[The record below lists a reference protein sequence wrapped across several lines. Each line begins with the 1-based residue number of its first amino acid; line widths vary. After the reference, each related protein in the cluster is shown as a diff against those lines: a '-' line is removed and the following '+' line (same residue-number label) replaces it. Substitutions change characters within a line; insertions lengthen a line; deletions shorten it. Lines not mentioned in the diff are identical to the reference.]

1 MNSYALIILL
11 GLIYT
16 YQVNEAST
24 SEFSSVSRK
33 SEYIKV
39 LDTSYKYGDEIK
51 LLVQGKLRA
60 TGDCVASPQ
69 LGLIRKNETNN
80 WDTLVAVNELPVFT
94 CGFGSH
100 VWSKDTIAIF
110 LPEIVKPYIYDK
122 MRVSGIYRFT
132 FIPYKSGNAVI
143 KSSNEFKIVL

>member
-1 MNSYALIILL
+1 MNSYALTILI

-24 SEFSSVSRK
+24 TGFYNIARK
-33 SEYIKV
+33 SEYIEL
-39 LDTSYKYGDEIK
+39 LDTTYKYGDEIK

-60 TGDCVASPQ
+60 TGDCIASPQ
-69 LGLIRKNETNN
+69 LGLIRKNEANN
-80 WDTLVAVNELPVFT
+80 WDTLIAVNELPVFT

-110 LPEIVKPYIYDK
+110 LPEIIKPYIYAK
-122 MRVSGIYRFT
+122 MRVSDIYRLT
-132 FIPYKSGNAVI
+132 FIHYKLGKPVI
-143 KSSNEFKIVL
+143 RSSNEFKIVL

>member
-39 LDTSYKYGDEIK
+39 L
-51 LLVQGKLRA
+51 A